1 MKKVSLMLV
10 VLLSASFLYSCT
22 EGMGPLFGNNAL
34 VEAIEQALDKEE
46 VSLEDLPEAAQE
58 VLNSEY
64 GEYAII
70 RILSAPDQGFQVD
83 LQRTADLSETTTFF
97 DTDGEE
103 LECNREGRRGRRGRR
118 GGLLRGECFD
128 VTFPV
133 DLVMPDESTI
143 TLTSEDDFELVKA
156 WYEANPDATEKPEP
170 VFPIEVTDQ
179 AGEVISITSVEELR
193 ALQEE
198 CRPDGRRCF
207 RLAFPH
213 SVTMPD
219 GSTITL
225 NSEEDKAQVKAWYE
239 ANPDA
244 TDRPAL
250 VFPVTVEYQDGTT
263 ATANSEEELMALRE
277 ACE

>member
-1 MKKVSLMLV
+1 MLTI
-10 VLLSASFLYSCT
+10 LLSAGFLYSCT

-34 VEAIEQALDKEE
+34 VDAIEAALDKEE
-46 VSLEDLPEAAQE
+46 ISLADLPESAQE
-58 VLNSEY
+58 VLTSEY
-64 GEYAII
+64 GDYAII

-83 LQRTADLSETTTFF
+83 LQRTADLSETSAFF
-97 DTDGEE
+97 DTEGEE
-103 LECNREGRRGRRGRR
+103 LECNPERRGRRGRR

-128 VTFPV
+128 VTFPI

-143 TLTSEDDFELVKA
+143 TITGEEDFGLVKA
-156 WYEANPDATEKPEP
+156 WYEANPDAGEKPEP

-179 AGEVISITSVEELR
+179 AGEVISITSMEELR

-198 CRPDGRRCF
+198 CRPNGRRCF

-225 NSEEDKAQVKAWYE
+225 NSEDDKEQVKAWYE

-244 TDRPAL
+244 TDRPTL
-250 VFPVTVEYQDGTT
+250 VFPVTVEYQDGST
-263 ATANSEEELMALRE
+263 ATANSEEELIALRE